1 MGLLSPGA
9 MKGLGV
15 GLSQA
20 GENIGKVG
28 LKMYEIEAERS
39 AEAEKTQRE
48 IALEQWKKS
57 QGHKDYASSGG
68 SLSPKDA
75 ASVTSTFLK
84 GYFAQEGDMSQW
96 DENLRQEYSLRSRF
110 ISLALSG
117 GLVGAD
123 GKVYSATTPGEAN
136 EAYNMMMKARAARD
150 KKTQDD
156 LKKNPASPQA
166 QTKESKSILD
176 MQADEMVDA
185 FEGTWVGQTEGG
197 QWAADKA
204 RQVIDWWNE
213 DADQKE
219 TQQPAQQDSAAP
231 AEPTGEMVQADEVP
245 KEIKDKLKPGGSV
258 QTKSGTLKFDG
269 AKYTLIRNK

>member
-57 QGHKDYASSGG
+57 QGHKDYAGSGAG
-68 SLSPKDA
+68 SLSLKDA

-84 GYFAQEGDMSQW
+84 GYYAQEGDMSQW
-96 DENLRQEYSLRSRF
+96 DENLRQEYSQRSEF

-117 GLVGAD
+117 GLVDAD
-123 GKVYSATTPGEAN
+123 GDVYSATTPGEAN
-136 EAYNMMMKARAARD
+136 EAYNRMAKARAARD
-150 KKTQDD
+150 KKTEED

-166 QTKESKSILD
+166 QTKKSILD
-176 MQADEMVDA
+176 MRPSEMVDA
-185 FEGTWVGQTEGG
+185 FEKTNIGQTEGG
-197 QWAADKA
+197 KYAAGKA
-204 RQVIDWWNE
+204 RQLIGGGE
-213 DADQKE
+213 GADQKK
-219 TQQPAQQDSAAP
+219 TQQPAQQDSVAS
-231 AEPTGEMVQADEVP
+231 AEPTGEMVQADKVP

-258 QTKSGTLKFDG
+258 QIKDGTLKFDG